1 MSLCSIMT
9 GIWFIFLLA
18 NLVYGLNPS
27 CINCKY
33 FIKNTLKSELGLC
46 KRFSSNINNRKVYN
60 LAIFCR
66 SDEKMCGKSGSEY
79 ESNENIEKKLCEYK
93 DLECMCSV
101 EFTNEDDLKELEKIE
116 KDVLDIF
123 QRMRKHNT
131 KRIYKT
137 TKDLYKL
144 FKK

>member
-1 MSLCSIMT
+1 
-9 GIWFIFLLA
+9 
-18 NLVYGLNPS
+18 
-27 CINCKY
+27 
-33 FIKNTLKSELGLC
+33 
-46 KRFSSNINNRKVYN
+46 
-60 LAIFCR
+60 
-66 SDEKMCGKSGSEY
+66 
-79 ESNENIEKKLCEYK
+79 
-93 DLECMCSV
+93 MCSV